1 MKFKNAPHCKGSIK
15 SAPEYKAIN
24 WSGGTSTELFIFPPT
39 ADFSKRDFGFRLSIA
54 TVAIEES
61 TFTRLVGVHR
71 ILLLLE
77 GNFTLSHTGH
87 HSKTLLPFDQDQF
100 EGDWETQCSGM
111 GKDFNLLFKSP
122 YKGTVKVVAD
132 ETVTIDTHHTLI
144 LSLAKN
150 CTIDGEELKN
160 NDLMIIEN
168 LGLKTNQIIELKG
181 KFIIVTIIA

>member
-15 SAPEYKAIN
+15 SAAEYKTIK

-54 TVAIEES
+54 TVAIKES
-61 TFTRLVGVHR
+61 TFTRLEGVHR

-100 EGDWETQCSGM
+100 EGDWETRCSGM

-122 YKGTVKVVAD
+122 YKGTVEIVANEKV
-132 ETVTIDTHHTLI
+132 TLDTQHTLI
-144 LSLAKN
+144 LSLDYT
-150 CTIDGEELKN
+150 CRIDGEELKN
-160 NDLMIIEN
+160 NDLLIIEN
-168 LGLKTNQIIELKG
+168 LGLHNDQMIELTG
-181 KFIIVTIIA
+181 KFIIVKINA